1 MGIIIIISIFITYAI
16 ATRYIIEPMLVS
28 LIVLL
33 LTTILFIIAFI
44 ITQSFERLADVSR
57 MKSEFIGIISHHLRS
72 PLTNLKWATDF
83 LFSEQLEKINPQQLK
98 YLKIIKENSDKM
110 NELIQSLLF
119 VAKVETE
126 NFFLRKN
133 FFSLEEII
141 KNLINEFEPI
151 AKATNIEIKFQTQSN
166 LPQIF
171 ADSFQIKIAI
181 ENLLNN
187 AIKYINSEKGQI
199 NIKLERR
206 KNNLFFKIEDNGVG
220 IPNEDQKYIF
230 QKFFR
235 SENALEHQT
244 KGSGLGLY
252 ITKEIIVRSKGK
264 IGFKSEENKGS
275 TFWFTLPIK

>member
-1 MGIIIIISIFITYAI
+1 
-16 ATRYIIEPMLVS
+16 MLVS
-28 LIVLL
+28 LIILL